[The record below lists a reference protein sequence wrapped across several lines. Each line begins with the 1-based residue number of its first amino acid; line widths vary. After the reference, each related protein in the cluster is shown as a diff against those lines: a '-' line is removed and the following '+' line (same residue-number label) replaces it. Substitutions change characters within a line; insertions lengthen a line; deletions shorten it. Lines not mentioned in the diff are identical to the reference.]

1 MVNNMSR
8 LWIVGASGH
17 GKVVSEIAVLNGY
30 EDIVFLDDNEN
41 ITECGGFPVVG
52 KSNEAKAGDIFV
64 AIGNCSIRKK
74 LVDFY
79 YDRNMPV
86 LIHPQA
92 VISNDVSIDKGT
104 VVMAG
109 TVVNPGVKIGKSS
122 IINTSSS
129 VDHDCIL
136 GDYVHLAV
144 GAHLCGTVSV
154 GDNVWIGAGSVVIN
168 NIDICPNCYIGAGAV
183 VVKNLNASGCY
194 IGVPAK
200 LMEDKL

>member
-1 MVNNMSR
+1 MSR

-17 GKVVSEIAVLNGY
+17 GKVISEIATLNGY
-30 EDIVFLDDNEN
+30 DDIVFLDDNEN
-41 ITECGGFPVVG
+41 VTECGGFPVVG
-52 KSNEAKAGDIFV
+52 KSYDAAGGDVFI
-64 AIGNCSIRKK
+64 AIGNSSIRKN
-74 LVDFY
+74 LVEFY
-79 YDRNMPV
+79 CDRNMPV

-92 VISNDVSIDKGT
+92 VISNSVSIEEGS

-109 TVVNPGVKIGKSS
+109 AVINPGVTIGKSS

-129 VDHDCIL
+129 VDHDCKL

-144 GAHLCGTVSV
+144 GAHLCGTVSI

-168 NIDICPNCYIGAGAV
+168 NITICPNCFIGAGAV
-183 VVKNLNASGCY
+183 VVKDLYDSGCY